1 MSIKFDQQ
9 TSFLILPIL
18 YVKIEFTIYI
28 CCCAL
33 KYVFKYVLTVKD
45 MSIYRFEAKK
55 CMWVEALL
63 SQKRIEEIIYLDL
76 PKDFLTQTV
85 SLVSFVLFV
94 SFLVFFFNCVLNA
107 SHILFFSVETFR
119 MFRQIIDKLFN
130 ELLPTRHLISIRLV
144 IHLTG
149 S

>member
-1 MSIKFDQQ
+1 MSIKFDLQ
-9 TSFLILPIL
+9 TSFLIFLIL

-55 CMWVEALL
+55 CMWVEAHL

-94 SFLVFFFNCVLNA
+94 SF
-107 SHILFFSVETFR
+107 FSVFLQLR
-119 MFRQIIDKLFN
+119 FKR
-130 ELLPTRHLISIRLV
+130 ISYSIFFGRDFQNV
-144 IHLTG
+144 P
-149 S
+149 SNY

>member
-1 MSIKFDQQ
+1 MSIKFDLQ

-18 YVKIEFTIYI
+18 YVKIEFTIYM

-55 CMWVEALL
+55 CMWVEAHL

-94 SFLVFFFNCVLNA
+94 SFFFNCVSNA

>member
-1 MSIKFDQQ
+1 MSIKFDLQ
-9 TSFLILPIL
+9 TSFLIFLIL

-55 CMWVEALL
+55 CMWVEAHL

-94 SFLVFFFNCVLNA
+94 SF
-107 SHILFFSVETFR
+107 
-119 MFRQIIDKLFN
+119 
-130 ELLPTRHLISIRLV
+130 
-144 IHLTG
+144 
-149 S
+149 